1 MIPELHVIRVMLV
14 ERTDYPGRL
23 GVAVRGGRYV
33 CPLPAGYD
41 DDTRVNVDDMGY
53 VLVAHPK
60 LPPLLCDPTTGTVQ
74 PIAMA
79 VDPKRI
85 TRPRPVH

>member
-1 MIPELHVIRVMLV
+1 
-14 ERTDYPGRL
+14 
-23 GVAVRGGRYV
+23 
-33 CPLPAGYD
+33 
-41 DDTRVNVDDMGY
+41 MGY